1 MSTLLKILIVI
12 SLSGLKFMIAIPL
25 SAIQY
30 DFNFLQTLLFSLSG
44 GIIGV
49 FLFSMLSDKINILFP
64 KKKKIKRKRKRG
76 IKEVITIKT
85 ARKYGVYGIAA
96 ITPILLSIPIGTI
109 IALRLFPEKRKTVKV
124 LMSSVV
130 IWAIILSVVAE
141 LYVVK

>member
-1 MSTLLKILIVI
+1 MSTLLKIVIVI

-30 DFNFLQTLLFSLSG
+30 DFNFVQTLLFSLSG

-49 FLFSMLSDKINILFP
+49 FLFSMLSDTINRLFP

-76 IKEVITIKT
+76 IKTVITIKA

-96 ITPILLSIPIGTI
+96 ITPIILSIPIGTI
-109 IALRLFPEKRKTVKV
+109 IALRLFPEKRKTVPV

-130 IWAIILSVVAE
+130 IWAIILSVV
-141 LYVVK
+141 LTSCS

>member
-12 SLSGLKFMIAIPL
+12 SLSGLKFLIAIPL
-25 SAIQY
+25 STIHY

-49 FLFSMLSDKINILFP
+49 FLFSMLSDTINRLFP

-76 IKEVITIKT
+76 IKEVITIKA

-109 IALRLFPEKRKTVKV
+109 IALRLFPEKRKTVPV

-130 IWAIILSVVAE
+130 IWAIILSVV
-141 LYVVK
+141 LTSCT

>member
-25 SAIQY
+25 SALQY
-30 DFNFLQTLLFSLSG
+30 EFNFLQTLLFSLSG

-64 KKKKIKRKRKRG
+64 KKKKTKRKRKRG
-76 IKEVITIKT
+76 VKEVITIKA

-109 IALRLFPEKRKTVKV
+109 IALRLFPEKRKTVPV

-130 IWAIILSVVAE
+130 IWAIILSVV
-141 LYVVK
+141 LTSCS

>member
-64 KKKKIKRKRKRG
+64 KKKKTKRKRKRG
-76 IKEVITIKT
+76 VKEVITIKA

-109 IALRLFPEKRKTVKV
+109 IALRLFPEKRKTVPV

-130 IWAIILSVVAE
+130 IWAIILSVV
-141 LYVVK
+141 LTSCS

>member
-49 FLFSMLSDKINILFP
+49 FLFSMLSDTINRLFP
-64 KKKKIKRKRKRG
+64 KKKKINRKRKRG
-76 IKEVITIKT
+76 IKEVITIKA

-109 IALRLFPEKRKTVKV
+109 IALRLFPEKRKTLRV

-130 IWAIILSVVAE
+130 IWAIILSVV
-141 LYVVK
+141 LTSCT

>member
-12 SLSGLKFMIAIPL
+12 SLSGLKFLIAIPL
-25 SAIQY
+25 SALQY
-30 DFNFLQTLLFSLSG
+30 EFNFLQTLLFSLSG

-64 KKKKIKRKRKRG
+64 KKKKTKRKRKRG
-76 IKEVITIKT
+76 VKEVITIKA

-109 IALRLFPEKRKTVKV
+109 IALRLFPEKRKTVPV

-130 IWAIILSVVAE
+130 IWAIILSVV
-141 LYVVK
+141 LTSCN

>member
-12 SLSGLKFMIAIPL
+12 SLSGLKFLIAIPL
-25 SAIQY
+25 SALQY
-30 DFNFLQTLLFSLSG
+30 EFNFLQTLLFSLSG

-64 KKKKIKRKRKRG
+64 KKKKTKRKRKRG
-76 IKEVITIKT
+76 VKEVITIKA

-109 IALRLFPEKRKTVKV
+109 IALRLFPEKRKTVPV

-130 IWAIILSVVAE
+130 IWAIVLSVV
-141 LYVVK
+141 LTSCS

>member
-1 MSTLLKILIVI
+1 MSILLKILIVI

-25 SAIQY
+25 AVIQY
-30 DFNFLQTLLFSLSG
+30 DFNFLQTFLYSLSG

-49 FLFSMLSDKINILFP
+49 FIFSLLNDKIKILFP
-64 KKKKIKRKRKRG
+64 KKKKIKTQRKRG

-96 ITPILLSIPIGTI
+96 ITPVLLSIPIGTI
-109 IALRLFPEKRKTVKV
+109 IALRLFPEKRKTVRV

-130 IWAIILSVVAE
+130 IWSIILSVV
-141 LYVVK
+141 LTSCS

>member
-12 SLSGLKFMIAIPL
+12 SLSGLKFLIAIPL
-25 SAIQY
+25 SALQY
-30 DFNFLQTLLFSLSG
+30 EFNFLQTLLFSLSG

-64 KKKKIKRKRKRG
+64 KKKKTKRKRKRG
-76 IKEVITIKT
+76 VKEVITIKA

-109 IALRLFPEKRKTVKV
+109 IALRLFPEKRKTVPV

-130 IWAIILSVVAE
+130 IWAIILSVV
-141 LYVVK
+141 LTSCT

>member
-1 MSTLLKILIVI
+1 MSILLKILIVI
-12 SLSGLKFMIAIPL
+12 SLSGLKFLIAIPL
-25 SAIQY
+25 SALQY
-30 DFNFLQTLLFSLSG
+30 EFNFLQTLLFSLSG

-64 KKKKIKRKRKRG
+64 KKKKTKRKRKRG
-76 IKEVITIKT
+76 VKEVITIKA

-109 IALRLFPEKRKTVKV
+109 IALRLFPEKRKTVPV

-130 IWAIILSVVAE
+130 IWAIILSVV
-141 LYVVK
+141 LTSCS

>member
-1 MSTLLKILIVI
+1 
-12 SLSGLKFMIAIPL
+12 MIAIPL

-64 KKKKIKRKRKRG
+64 KKKKINRKRKRG
-76 IKEVITIKT
+76 VKEVITIKA

-109 IALRLFPEKRKTVKV
+109 LALRLFPEKRKTLPV

-130 IWAIILSVVAE
+130 IWAIILSVV
-141 LYVVK
+141 LTSCS

>member
-12 SLSGLKFMIAIPL
+12 SLSGLKFLIAIPL
-25 SAIQY
+25 STIHY

-64 KKKKIKRKRKRG
+64 KKKKTKRKRKRG
-76 IKEVITIKT
+76 VKEVITIKA

-109 IALRLFPEKRKTVKV
+109 IALRLFPEKRKTVPV

-130 IWAIILSVVAE
+130 IWAIILSVV
-141 LYVVK
+141 LTSCS

>member
-30 DFNFLQTLLFSLSG
+30 DFNFVQTLLFSLSG

-49 FLFSMLSDKINILFP
+49 FLFSMLIDTINILFP

-76 IKEVITIKT
+76 IKEVITIKA

-109 IALRLFPEKRKTVKV
+109 IALRLFPEKRKTVPV

-130 IWAIILSVVAE
+130 IWATILSVV
-141 LYVVK
+141 LTSCS

>member
-12 SLSGLKFMIAIPL
+12 SLSGLKFLIAIPL
-25 SAIQY
+25 SALQY
-30 DFNFLQTLLFSLSG
+30 EFNFLQTLLFSLSG

-64 KKKKIKRKRKRG
+64 KKKKTKRKRKRG
-76 IKEVITIKT
+76 VKEVITIKA

-109 IALRLFPEKRKTVKV
+109 IALRLFPEKRKTVPV

-130 IWAIILSVVAE
+130 IWAIILSVV
-141 LYVVK
+141 LTSCS

>member
-1 MSTLLKILIVI
+1 MSTLLKIVIVI

-30 DFNFLQTLLFSLSG
+30 DFNFVQTLLFSLSG

-49 FLFSMLSDKINILFP
+49 FLFSMLIDTINILFP

-76 IKEVITIKT
+76 IKEMITIKA

-96 ITPILLSIPIGTI
+96 ITPIILSIPIGTI
-109 IALRLFPEKRKTVKV
+109 IALRLFPEKRKTVPV

-130 IWAIILSVVAE
+130 IWAIILSVV
-141 LYVVK
+141 LTSCS

>member
-64 KKKKIKRKRKRG
+64 KKKKINRKRKRG
-76 IKEVITIKT
+76 VKEVITIKA

-109 IALRLFPEKRKTVKV
+109 LALRLFPEKRKTLPV

-130 IWAIILSVVAE
+130 IWAIILSVV
-141 LYVVK
+141 LTSCS